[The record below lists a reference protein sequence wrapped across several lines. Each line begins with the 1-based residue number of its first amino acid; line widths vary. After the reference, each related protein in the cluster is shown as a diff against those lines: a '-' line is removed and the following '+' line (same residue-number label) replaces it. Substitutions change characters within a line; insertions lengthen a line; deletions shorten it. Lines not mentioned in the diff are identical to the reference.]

1 MKSSGVPSVLFLT
14 LILLPTLILGNT
26 SAAPAQVRPVL
37 RPGELCSD
45 QPGPAV
51 ATFEDAGLE
60 AAIRARLSLDAER
73 DLTCSLVSALTDL
86 TAQNA
91 GIESLVG
98 MQNLTGL
105 TNLELNANSIT
116 DISPLS
122 GLISLA
128 IVGLVD
134 NSITDITALKGLTKL
149 TDLRLQSNPDL
160 SDVQPL
166 LDNTGFGLGDRL
178 GLASTSVR
186 CADLPFLAANR
197 LNVDLVRIP
206 ELSCVSMIRLPEEP
220 VLFRTYEQPQI
231 RVVVVT
237 EGLSYPWGMAFL
249 PGGDILVT
257 ERPGRL
263 RIIRDGVLDPEPI
276 SGVPYVGE
284 GDVGIAG
291 LLDVALHPQYV
302 DNKWVYLTY
311 SKPVEDGM
319 TIALARGRFD
329 GTALRDLHDVF
340 VADSWGRRVDY
351 AGSRVVFAPDGTLYM
366 TIGGA
371 FGTARSLAQDPSTHV
386 GKVLRLRDDGSVPD
400 DNPFVGREGYAPEIF
415 SLGHRNQQGAA
426 IHPETGQLWA
436 SEHAPQGGDE
446 VNLILAGR
454 NYGWPV
460 VSHGREYGG
469 RRVAER
475 PWQDG
480 MEQPMIVWLPSI
492 AATGMTFYSGDR
504 FPAWKGNLFVGG
516 MLAGRIRGTG
526 HLERIALNRD
536 GEELR
541 REWLL
546 ADLGQR
552 IRHVSESPDGLLY
565 VLTDA
570 DNGALLRIEPVEQ
583 MEPSS
588 R

>member
-1 MKSSGVPSVLFLT
+1 MT
-14 LILLPTLILGNT
+14 
-26 SAAPAQVRPVL
+26 
-37 RPGELCSD
+37 E
-45 QPGPAV
+45 
-51 ATFEDAGLE
+51 
-60 AAIRARLSLDAER
+60 
-73 DLTCSLVSALTDL
+73 
-86 TAQNA
+86 
-91 GIESLVG
+91 
-98 MQNLTGL
+98 
-105 TNLELNANSIT
+105 
-116 DISPLS
+116 
-122 GLISLA
+122 
-128 IVGLVD
+128 
-134 NSITDITALKGLTKL
+134 
-149 TDLRLQSNPDL
+149 
-160 SDVQPL
+160 
-166 LDNTGFGLGDRL
+166 
-178 GLASTSVR
+178 
-186 CADLPFLAANR
+186 
-197 LNVDLVRIP
+197 
-206 ELSCVSMIRLPEEP
+206 LPEEP

-284 GDVGIAG
+284 GDVGVAG
-291 LLDVALHPQYV
+291 LLDIALHPRFV
-302 DNKWVYLTY
+302 DNNWVYLTY
-311 SKPVEDGM
+311 SKPVENGM

-329 GTALRDLHDVF
+329 GTALRDVEDVF
-340 VADSWGRRVDY
+340 VADPWGRRVDY

-400 DNPFVGREGYAPEIF
+400 DNPFVGRAGYAPEIF

-426 IHPETGQLWA
+426 IHPETGELWA

-469 RRVAER
+469 RRVAEQ

-492 AATGMTFYSGDR
+492 AATGMTFYTGDR

-516 MLAGRIRGTG
+516 LLAGRIRGTG
-526 HLERIALNRD
+526 HLERIALNRN

-546 ADLGQR
+546 AELGQR